1 MKPVV
6 SLLLALQLTAGEV
19 RFVDISM
26 QAGLTYAAICGN
38 NDKKTYLIETLGTGF
53 KGEPI
58 DSGGMNNAFAEH
70 GSLFYDLLDHEK
82 QL

>member
-1 MKPVV
+1 MLVPHPR
-6 SLLLALQLTAGEV
+6 LDFEIADALQETGKGGPRGGEGRTIPCAADQRGAG
-19 RFVDISM
+19 
-26 QAGLTYAAICGN
+26 T
-38 NDKKTYLIETLGTGF
+38 IETLGTGF